1 MALDEE
7 LKMVNQF
14 FFESL
19 KVFSCAC
26 EFVQPVSKYQY
37 WVKFVGVPFVLPK
50 TKPFLQFILD
60 PASYFV
66 LKAQLLLYINLLI
79 CIDLPHCK
87 PI

>member
-1 MALDEE
+1 MHL
-7 LKMVNQF
+7 
-14 FFESL
+14 
-19 KVFSCAC
+19 
-26 EFVQPVSKYQY
+26 
-37 WVKFVGVPFVLPK
+37 VGVPFVLPK